1 MVIVKVRPELPGK
14 GDHGMRAGWSL
25 LEGLGK
31 DHLDSRRESSIRWL
45 MYHLTREVP
54 SVHAVF

>member
-31 DHLDSRRESSIRWL
+31 GHLDSRRENRASDGRC
-45 MYHLTREVP
+45 TT
-54 SVHAVF
+54 